1 MVTEHTSKLLKEQKC
16 GEALMEVNVLVNIV
30 EAYYGDYTFYQ
41 YNVRRQKGCIIALPF
56 FTYDKDQNSKF
67 EGYLIYHDK
76 ESYGYSE
83 EELRKLGVSTIANY
97 SPSGMADKLSPL
109 PHKPIDEDDIEDAL
123 YNLIEKNTRVN
134 LDDNLS
140 L

>member
-1 MVTEHTSKLLKEQKC
+1 MTSKHTSKLIKEQKA
-16 GEALMEVNVLVNIV
+16 GEALMEVNVLVSIV

-56 FTYDKDQNSKF
+56 FTYDKKGNQKF

-76 ESYGYSE
+76 DSFGYSE
-83 EELRKLGVSTIANY
+83 QELLTLGVNSIANY
-97 SPSGMADKLSPL
+97 SPSGMAGQLSPL
-109 PHKPIDEDDIEDAL
+109 PYKPISEDDIEDVL
-123 YNLIEKNTRVN
+123 DSLIEKNTRVN
-134 LDDNLS
+134 MDDNLS